1 MNNYLD
7 ALDHCDF
14 GNEGERKKK
23 KNTHTY
29 GKTDEV
35 K

>member
-14 GNEGERKKK
+14 GNEREKK
-23 KNTHTY
+23 KNTY